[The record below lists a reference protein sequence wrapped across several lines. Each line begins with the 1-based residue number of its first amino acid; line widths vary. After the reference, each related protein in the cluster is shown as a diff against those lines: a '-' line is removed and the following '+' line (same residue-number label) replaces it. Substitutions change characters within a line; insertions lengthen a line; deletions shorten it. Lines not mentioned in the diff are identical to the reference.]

1 MGMPLA
7 GCMGAR
13 DGADDMRAKGA
24 TRGAID
30 AKITIFEKRAKPTD
44 EFGRFGVA
52 GCCGGHG
59 VFPSG

>member
-1 MGMPLA
+1 
-7 GCMGAR
+7 MGAR